1 MVRSSD
7 FTETSIS
14 KVDAGLWFEKGP
26 GLEKGLELEKELEL
40 EKGAMN
46 SPCNTSS
53 RRPMRQRNAQ

>member
-7 FTETSIS
+7 FRETSIS
-14 KVDAGLWFEKGP
+14 RVDAGLA
-26 GLEKGLELEKELEL
+26 LEKGLELEKALGL
-40 EKGAMN
+40 ADGAMN